1 MIFRRVA
8 QLRIRQI
15 KDSTK
20 KPQVHIMLVLK
31 KKKLFC
37 KEGFRVSA
45 NARADNVNHSISFFC
60 KTIGSAQ
67 MTREI
72 VLEN

>member
-31 KKKLFC
+31 KKKLSC
-37 KEGFRVSA
+37 KEEFRVSA
-45 NARADNVNHSISFFC
+45 NAWAIMLIIQFHF
-60 KTIGSAQ
+60 
-67 MTREI
+67 
-72 VLEN
+72 L